1 LKVRRRRIAQYFS
14 AIRSLLYRGGEPLS
28 ADSRVAW
35 PTGHSKGKKAHMA
48 HNTRFA
54 AALAFAV
61 LTLPI
66 STPAAFAQSSDAAQT
81 LQGVWLTQAKS
92 EITVST
98 CPDDFCGN
106 ISKIVVPDAIYK
118 ANKKEIDSIG
128 ATNFTDLMN
137 KDRNLRSRPIMGL
150 QILTLHPNK
159 DKPNIFDGQI
169 YNPQDGNTYSGYV
182 EVLGPDKIR
191 LNGCILYNIIC
202 KGEEWTRVPQPETPP
217 ADGTTAAAPAA
228 SAPAAAAPAATDSG
242 ASAGSFQ

>member
-1 LKVRRRRIAQYFS
+1 
-14 AIRSLLYRGGEPLS
+14 
-28 ADSRVAW
+28 
-35 PTGHSKGKKAHMA
+35 MA
-48 HNTRFA
+48 PDMRLA
-54 AALAFAV
+54 AALIFAALIQGFSAPAV
-61 LTLPI
+61 LASPG
-66 STPAAFAQSSDAAQT
+66 DAGEA
-81 LQGVWLTQAKS
+81 LEGVWLTQAKS
-92 EITVST
+92 EITVSP

-137 KDRNLRSRPIMGL
+137 KDPNLRSRPIMGL

-169 YNPQDGNTYSGYV
+169 YNPQDGNTYSGYI

-217 ADGTTAAAPAA
+217 ADGTTASAPAA
-228 SAPAAAAPAATDSG
+228 SAAAPAAAGDSG
-242 ASAGSFQ
+242 STAGSFQ

>member
-1 LKVRRRRIAQYFS
+1 MAPDMRLTAALVLAVLMQGFS
-14 AIRSLLYRGGEPLS
+14 APAVLASPNDPG
-28 ADSRVAW
+28 
-35 PTGHSKGKKAHMA
+35 
-48 HNTRFA
+48 
-54 AALAFAV
+54 AALE
-61 LTLPI
+61 
-66 STPAAFAQSSDAAQT
+66 
-81 LQGVWLTQAKS
+81 GVWLTQAKS
-92 EITVST
+92 EITVSP

-137 KDRNLRSRPIMGL
+137 KDPNLRSRPIMGL

-159 DKPNIFDGQI
+159 DKPTIFDGQI

-202 KGEEWTRVPQPETPP
+202 KGEDWTRVPQPVPDE
-217 ADGTTAAAPAA
+217 AGTIAPG
-228 SAPAAAAPAATDSG
+228 SRAAAAPAAES
-242 ASAGSFQ
+242 SAPADSFQ

>member
-1 LKVRRRRIAQYFS
+1 MAPDMRLTAALVLAVLMQGFS
-14 AIRSLLYRGGEPLS
+14 APAVLASPNDPG
-28 ADSRVAW
+28 
-35 PTGHSKGKKAHMA
+35 
-48 HNTRFA
+48 
-54 AALAFAV
+54 AALE
-61 LTLPI
+61 
-66 STPAAFAQSSDAAQT
+66 
-81 LQGVWLTQAKS
+81 GVWLTQAKS
-92 EITVST
+92 EITVSP

-137 KDRNLRSRPIMGL
+137 KDPNLRSRPIMGL

-159 DKPNIFDGQI
+159 DKPTIFDGQI

-202 KGEEWTRVPQPETPP
+202 KGEEWTRVPQPEP
-217 ADGTTAAAPAA
+217 APEGTTA
-228 SAPAAAAPAATDSG
+228 SAPAAATKPAPATPAAGDTSG
-242 ASAGSFQ
+242 SAADSFQ